1 MSRIVVFLLALVLSG
16 SVAACGGEPNAGQ
29 PASTSGSASSA
40 ASAPASSASPAETA
54 SVADVVEIKVA
65 ISGGKVVPRS
75 SVHKVRRG
83 QTVRLVVTSDRADE
97 LHVHGY
103 DRTAKLPADTATTL
117 EFTADQTGR
126 FEVETHESGLQL
138 LQLEVS

>member
-1 MSRIVVFLLALVLSG
+1 VSRIVVFSLAVSLSLG
-16 SVAACGGEPNAGQ
+16 VAACGGEASQAG
-29 PASTSGSASSA
+29 PSGDSASAGAPAPSTSTAST
-40 ASAPASSASPAETA
+40 SASPAGA
-54 SVADVVEIKVA
+54 AAVVEIKVA
-65 ISGGKVVPRS
+65 VDGGKVVPRP

-83 QTVRLVVTSDRADE
+83 QTVRLVVTSDEADE

-103 DRTAKLPADTATTL
+103 DKSAKLPAGDPVTL

-126 FEVETHESGLQL
+126 FEVETHESDLQL